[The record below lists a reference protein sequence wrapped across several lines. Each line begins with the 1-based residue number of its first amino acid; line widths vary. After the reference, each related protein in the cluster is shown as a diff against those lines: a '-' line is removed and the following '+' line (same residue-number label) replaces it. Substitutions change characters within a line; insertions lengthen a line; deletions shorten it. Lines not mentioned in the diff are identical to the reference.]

1 MGRTRLAVQT
11 NSFPVASGVSRVA
24 LGQPRAYLSA
34 MTEELVNLTSAAARR
49 VLAIAERQ
57 GAPARLRLAVD
68 GGGCSGFTYRF
79 ALADGVADDDSVTQ
93 TDGAELVVDAISLD
107 LLRGAEVDFVES
119 LSGTAFQVRNPNAAS
134 GCGCG
139 SSFAI

>member
-1 MGRTRLAVQT
+1 
-11 NSFPVASGVSRVA
+11 
-24 LGQPRAYLSA
+24 
-34 MTEELVNLTSAAARR
+34 MTADIVTLTPNAARR

-57 GAPARLRLAVD
+57 KAPARLRLAVD

-79 ALADGVADDDSVTQ
+79 ALADAVDPDDSLTA
-93 TDGAELVVDAISLD
+93 TDGAELVVDAVSLD
-107 LLRGAEVDFVES
+107 LLRGSEVDFVES
-119 LSGTAFQVRNPNAAS
+119 LGGASFQVRNPNAAS

>member
-1 MGRTRLAVQT
+1 MGNDQVL
-11 NSFPVASGVSRVA
+11 
-24 LGQPRAYLSA
+24 
-34 MTEELVNLTSAAARR
+34 LTSAAARR
-49 VLAIAERQ
+49 VCTIAARQ
-57 GAPARLRLAVD
+57 GGAPRLRLSVD

-79 ALADGVADDDSVTQ
+79 ALADTLDNDDSLTS

-107 LLRGAEVDFVES
+107 LLRGSEVDFVES
-119 LSGTAFQVRNPNAAS
+119 LGGASFQVRNPNAAS